1 MYKNHSEA
9 QQDVCLICLSSISK
23 TSSFHQLFTHH
34 CICSSCLSLF
44 KRIDIKTNFQGY
56 PLRILYAYND
66 FFRTLLFRYKG
77 QYDYAL
83 KDAFLDMYKRELQ
96 RRYKDYLIV
105 VAPSASKANVVRG
118 CAPNQA
124 IAMTIHSHVFNG
136 LYKKVDYKQSDQS
149 YTQRAGIRDVIGLRG
164 GAFLKNRK
172 ILLLDDV
179 MTSGE
184 TIKTCLELIEK
195 EKPQKIEILI
205 LSMKEKYLVNL
216 GIIKQ
221 ARSI

>member
-1 MYKNHSEA
+1 MSRGLG
-9 QQDVCLICLSSISK
+9 DV
-23 TSSFHQLFTHH
+23 
-34 CICSSCLSLF
+34 
-44 KRIDIKTNFQGY
+44 
-56 PLRILYAYND
+56 
-66 FFRTLLFRYKG
+66 
-77 QYDYAL
+77 
-83 KDAFLDMYKRELQ
+83 YKRQ
-96 RRYKDYLIV
+96 
-105 VAPSASKANVVRG
+105 
-118 CAPNQA
+118 
-124 IAMTIHSHVFNG
+124 VFNG

>member
-1 MYKNHSEA
+1 
-9 QQDVCLICLSSISK
+9 
-23 TSSFHQLFTHH
+23 
-34 CICSSCLSLF
+34 
-44 KRIDIKTNFQGY
+44 
-56 PLRILYAYND
+56 
-66 FFRTLLFRYKG
+66 
-77 QYDYAL
+77 
-83 KDAFLDMYKRELQ
+83 
-96 RRYKDYLIV
+96 
-105 VAPSASKANVVRG
+105 
-118 CAPNQA
+118 
-124 IAMTIHSHVFNG
+124 MTIHSHVFNG

-164 GAFLKNRK
+164 GLFLENRK

-184 TIKTCLELIEK
+184 TIKTCLKLIEK

-205 LSMKEKYLVNL
+205 LAIKEKYLVNL

>member
-1 MYKNHSEA
+1 
-9 QQDVCLICLSSISK
+9 
-23 TSSFHQLFTHH
+23 
-34 CICSSCLSLF
+34 
-44 KRIDIKTNFQGY
+44 
-56 PLRILYAYND
+56 
-66 FFRTLLFRYKG
+66 
-77 QYDYAL
+77 
-83 KDAFLDMYKRELQ
+83 MYKRELQ

-118 CAPNQA
+118 FAPNQA

-136 LYKKVDYKQSDQS
+136 LYKKVDYK
-149 YTQRAGIRDVIGLRG
+149 QRAGIRDVIGLRG

>member
-1 MYKNHSEA
+1 MYKS
-9 QQDVCLICLSSISK
+9 
-23 TSSFHQLFTHH
+23 
-34 CICSSCLSLF
+34 
-44 KRIDIKTNFQGY
+44 
-56 PLRILYAYND
+56 
-66 FFRTLLFRYKG
+66 
-77 QYDYAL
+77 
-83 KDAFLDMYKRELQ
+83 ELQ

-105 VAPSASKANVVRG
+105 VAPSASKANDVRG
-118 CAPNQA
+118 FAPNQA

-136 LYKKVDYKQSDQS
+136 LYKKVNYKQSDQS

-164 GAFLKNRK
+164 GLFLKNRK

-184 TIKTCLELIEK
+184 TIKTCLKLIEK

-205 LSMKEKYLVNL
+205 LAIKEKYLANL

>member
-1 MYKNHSEA
+1 
-9 QQDVCLICLSSISK
+9 
-23 TSSFHQLFTHH
+23 
-34 CICSSCLSLF
+34 
-44 KRIDIKTNFQGY
+44 
-56 PLRILYAYND
+56 
-66 FFRTLLFRYKG
+66 
-77 QYDYAL
+77 
-83 KDAFLDMYKRELQ
+83 MYKRELQ

-118 CAPNQA
+118 FAPNQA

-195 EKPQKIEILI
+195 EKPQKKCLTVPR
-205 LSMKEKYLVNL
+205 SCA
-216 GIIKQ
+216 IIIIV
-221 ARSI
+221 AAHECWCSSVGRAADL

>member
-1 MYKNHSEA
+1 
-9 QQDVCLICLSSISK
+9 
-23 TSSFHQLFTHH
+23 
-34 CICSSCLSLF
+34 
-44 KRIDIKTNFQGY
+44 
-56 PLRILYAYND
+56 
-66 FFRTLLFRYKG
+66 
-77 QYDYAL
+77 
-83 KDAFLDMYKRELQ
+83 
-96 RRYKDYLIV
+96 
-105 VAPSASKANVVRG
+105 
-118 CAPNQA
+118 
-124 IAMTIHSHVFNG
+124 MTIHSHVFNG

-164 GAFLKNRK
+164 GAFLKNKK

-179 MTSGE
+179 MTSGQ
-184 TIKTCLELIEK
+184 TIKTCLDLIEK